1 MKLILLTWLGLVG
14 LVAGHT
20 YFSPLD
26 FLRHERALVK
36 LGEALLETIAG
47 KLAIAAILRNR
58 FDMAMRFK
66 LYWMEFV
73 TQ

>member
-1 MKLILLTWLGLVG
+1 MKLIFLLTWLALVG

-36 LGEALLETIAG
+36 LGEALLQNHSGE
-47 KLAIAAILRNR
+47 AIAAILRNR

>member
-1 MKLILLTWLGLVG
+1 MKLIFLLTWLALVG

-47 KLAIAAILRNR
+47 KL
-58 FDMAMRFK
+58 
-66 LYWMEFV
+66 
-73 TQ
+73 